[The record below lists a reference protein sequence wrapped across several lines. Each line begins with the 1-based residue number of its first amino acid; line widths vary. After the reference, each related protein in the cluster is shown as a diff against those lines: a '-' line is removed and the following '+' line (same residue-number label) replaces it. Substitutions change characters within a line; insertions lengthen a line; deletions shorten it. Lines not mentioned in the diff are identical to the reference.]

1 MTQEE
6 ILTQIDRL
14 KYRYWNCKDETLCA
28 QIENELD
35 YFYDLLEKLN
45 KNDTGR

>member
-6 ILTQIDRL
+6 MLTQIGHL
-14 KYRYWNCKDETLCA
+14 KYQYWNCKDETLCA

-45 KNDTGR
+45 KI